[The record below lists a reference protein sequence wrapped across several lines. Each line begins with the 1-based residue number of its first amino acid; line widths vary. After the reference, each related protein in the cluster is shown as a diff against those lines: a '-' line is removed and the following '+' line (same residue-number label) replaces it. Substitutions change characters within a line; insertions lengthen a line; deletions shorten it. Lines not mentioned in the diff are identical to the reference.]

1 MPMDTKT
8 EMRLAVLAA
17 AIQEIARALAPAQ
30 AVAVAHA
37 LSVRVAAMTAG
48 RLSEV
53 QDEVAMGELVPLLSA
68 LGRPRPLLR

>member
-30 AVAVAHA
+30 AAAVADA

-48 RLSEV
+48 GMTEV
-53 QDEVAMGELVPLLSA
+53 QDEAAMGELVPLLA
-68 LGRPRPLLR
+68 AMGRSVG